1 MAEGRASRKIII
13 CSGPEQ
19 AAELGATR
27 VAALLADAAAVRG
40 RARIALAGGRTPEA
54 LYRLL
59 AEPPHRD
66 RIPWDAVEV
75 FWGDERC
82 VPPDHAESNYR
93 MAHAALLSRVPIPQT
108 HVHRMAGEAEEPTR
122 AADEYEA
129 TLRQSCGVPPRLD
142 VCLLGLGPDAHT
154 ASLFPGSP
162 ALAETGR
169 DVVAVRVE
177 RLRSW
182 RLTLTPAA
190 LNAARYAIFLVCG
203 ADKAEALRAVL
214 TGPAEPERYPAQ
226 IVRPPEGRVEWLLDK
241 EAARLL
247 K

>member
-1 MAEGRASRKIII
+1 MAEGRASRKIVI
-13 CSGPEQ
+13 CPRAEQ
-19 AAELGATR
+19 TADVGARR
-27 VAALLADAAAVRG
+27 VAVLLASAVAARG
-40 RARIALAGGRTPEA
+40 RGRIALAGGRTPEA

-59 AEPPHRD
+59 ADPPYRD
-66 RIPWDAVEV
+66 QIPWESVEV

-93 MAHAALLSRVPIPQT
+93 MAHEALLSRVPIPPGN
-108 HVHRMAGEAEEPTR
+108 VHRMAGEAGDPS
-122 AADEYEA
+122 AAAGDYEA
-129 TLRQSCGVPPRLD
+129 VLHRACGIPPRLD

-162 ALAETGR
+162 ALEETPR
-169 DVVAVRVE
+169 SVAAVWVE
-177 RLRSW
+177 TFRAW
-182 RLTLTPAA
+182 RLTLTPPV
-190 LNAARYAIFLVCG
+190 LNAARYVIFLVCG

-214 TGPAEPERYPAQ
+214 EGPAAPERYPAQ
-226 IVRPPEGRVEWLLDK
+226 IVRPPEGRVEWLLDR

>member
-1 MAEGRASRKIII
+1 MADGRASRKIII
-13 CSGPEQ
+13 CPHAEQ
-19 AAELGATR
+19 AADMGARRIAVLLATA
-27 VAALLADAAAVRG
+27 VAARG
-40 RARIALAGGRTPEA
+40 RGHIALAGGRTPEA

-59 AEPPHRD
+59 ADAPYRD
-66 RIPWDAVEV
+66 QIPWDSVEI

-93 MAHAALLSRVPIPQT
+93 MAHEALLTRVPIPPGN
-108 HVHRMAGEAEEPTR
+108 VHRMAGEAEDPAG
-122 AADEYEA
+122 AADDYERA
-129 TLRQSCGVPPRLD
+129 LHQACGRPPRLD

-162 ALAETGR
+162 VLEERQRSVA
-169 DVVAVRVE
+169 AVRTE
-177 RLRSW
+177 KSHTW
-182 RLTLTPAA
+182 RLTLTPPV

-203 ADKAEALRAVL
+203 ADKAEALRVVL
-214 TGPAEPERYPAQ
+214 DGPVEPGRYPAQ
-226 IVRPPEGRVEWLLDK
+226 IVHPPEGRVEWLLDR